1 MRHEFSKSEK
11 RVVRQV
17 IETALQRDFET
28 CIMEVDLIIQQWK
41 SKNSDNRNTY
51 QKFTGK

>member
-17 IETALQRDFET
+17 IETALQRDFEV
-28 CIMEVDLIIQQWK
+28 CIMDVDLLIQEWK
-41 SKNSDNRNTY
+41 SNKKEKPQVNI
-51 QKFTGK
+51 